1 MLPKSTYVLD
11 HTLPVSPDHLFD
23 IVEDFVSAPLSDV
36 PQPLGPAPT
45 HFTLASVEWA
55 ADHRTIHVNAQLFVP
70 RQENQWHLQEGESYE
85 TKHTKTTRW
94 DELCSDVLVPVE
106 TVPAE
111 DGNSRARIVA
121 HPGTEAEQLAIRLAA
136 HIVRETACTSY
147 SDHAELVAAQDA
159 AHEKWVKWL
168 DARIT
173 KLMIEKQ
180 TQERAFVFPVERQVT
195 LRSLE
200 TTVDIFMRRL
210 RVSTKLAHLER
221 FYTEKGYIS
230 LRAHY
235 VPGRPVQ
242 DRLPSMYFF
251 AWDHTIKEGVEAKP
265 PTPIGPVIFVQV
277 HQLGPC
283 RIDVVAR
290 CTHLRVEIYFE
301 QLVGDVRE
309 WYPEARVERKREW
322 RPTGEKREATK
333 VESVARLL
341 SVVKRVLR
349 LMASQRKPD
358 TGEGNSDSAGGQ
370 REAEATA
377 AGGQAEAEATEAIE
391 NGQREPPFPGFPK
404 SVAAIEK
411 WRKSY
416 QAICEIRREY
426 RRLFENNSTDDPNP
440 SDDALRDALANM
452 SEWKKKPSLITV
464 QRIKRAGDEG
474 LLKQV

>member
-1 MLPKSTYVLD
+1 MLPQSTYVLD

-23 IVEDFVSAPLSDV
+23 IVEDFVSAHLSDT
-36 PQPLGPAPT
+36 PQPLGPGLT
-45 HFTLASVEWA
+45 HFTLAGVEWA
-55 ADHRTIHVNAQLFVP
+55 ADHRTIHINVELFVP
-70 RQENQWHLQEGESYE
+70 RQENQWHLREGKSYE
-85 TKHTKTTRW
+85 IKHTKSTRW
-94 DELCSDVLVPVE
+94 GEPCSDVLVRVE

-147 SDHAELVAAQDA
+147 RSHDELVVAQDA

-168 DARIT
+168 EARIT
-173 KLMIEKQ
+173 RMMIEKQ
-180 TQERAFVFPVERQVT
+180 TEERAFVFPVERRVT

-210 RVSTKLAHLER
+210 RVRTKLAHLER
-221 FYTEKGYIS
+221 FYTDTGFIS

-235 VPGRPVQ
+235 VPGRPEQ

-251 AWDHTIKEGVEAKP
+251 AWGHTIKEGVEAKP

-283 RIDVVAR
+283 QIDVVAR
-290 CTHLRVEIYFE
+290 CTHLRVEVYFE
-301 QLVGDVRE
+301 QLVGDVRG

-333 VESVARLL
+333 AELVARLL
-341 SVVKRVLR
+341 SVAKRVLR

-377 AGGQAEAEATEAIE
+377 ARGQAEAEATEAIE

-404 SVAAIEK
+404 SEAAIEK

-416 QAICEIRREY
+416 RVICGIRREY
-426 RRLFENNSTDDPNP
+426 RGLFEDDSTDDPNP
-440 SDDALRDALANM
+440 TDDDLRGALANM